1 MPTHTHMHIRPALL
15 IQRVCRPHER
25 TSCSS
30 DSPKRDSRRTSGTRK
45 RRPRLIRG
53 SSVFV
58 ARRPVTGGFWT
69 ASLRRSRGQSSCTE
83 EQARP
88 QQPRLP
94 TVPCPWG
101 NLFKREVVEGEQP
114 QQVHRLTTTDY
125 YFRFSECIHFRFV
138 LWLVSY
144 NVAQNFTSFFILFS
158 TVMYCRHS

>member
-1 MPTHTHMHIRPALL
+1 MPVIALCVFELKAISQLLLAHKVISCISARLSGSIRFRQPRACMLLRYNYRSFTSSVITHTCPHTHMHIRPALL

-69 ASLRRSRGQSSCTE
+69 ASLRRSRGQSSCTAE

-94 TVPCPWG
+94 TVPCP
-101 NLFKREVVEGEQP
+101 
-114 QQVHRLTTTDY
+114 
-125 YFRFSECIHFRFV
+125 
-138 LWLVSY
+138 
-144 NVAQNFTSFFILFS
+144 
-158 TVMYCRHS
+158 